1 MGLKG
6 SYSFTGVRLPFGL
19 ALRRAPMPG
28 MLHTHSK
35 RPVYE
40 DMDDFDEGWREASR
54 LNEPEKNPAPTLRT
68 LARTWQM
75 NMKAGVVLAAR
86 RKPWKERVASWLA
99 RRNGKLEG
107 AKAAKARRALGP
119 GAY

>member
-1 MGLKG
+1 MG
-6 SYSFTGVRLPFGL
+6 SYSFAGMRLLFGL
-19 ALRRAPMPG
+19 ALRRAPIPG
-28 MLHTHSK
+28 MHRARSK

-40 DMDDFDEGWREASR
+40 DMDDLGEGWREAYR

-75 NMKAGVVLAAR
+75 HMKAGVVLEAR

-99 RRNGKLEG
+99 RRSGRLER